1 MILYVPFYALIP
13 VTSSLFFILLA
24 GSSFLLIYIPFLQ
37 GILILL
43 DDNLSFRFSLCFLLY
58 LHFNFY

>member
-43 DDNLSFRFSLCFLLY
+43 DDNL
-58 LHFNFY
+58 